1 MQINGISSESV
12 MNSYN
17 SAQNKVNGDFADK
30 LAKATSEAATGS
42 KDAKAD
48 AKLKDT
54 CQQMEA
60 VFINMLLT
68 CMRTTVPKDS
78 LLGDS
83 SAEETMQSLAD
94 SETSKNMAKAGGMG
108 LADMLYRQLS
118 STVVSNPKSQA
129 PR

>member
-1 MQINGISSESV
+1 
-12 MNSYN
+12 MNSFN
-17 SAQNKVNGDFADK
+17 SAQNKANSDFTDK
-30 LAKATSEAATGS
+30 LAKATSAAAGS

-60 VFINMLLT
+60 VFLNMLLT

-83 SAEETMQSLAD
+83 SAEETMQSMAD
-94 SETSKNMAKAGGMG
+94 NETSKNMAKAGGMG
-108 LADMLYRQLS
+108 LADLLYRQLS